1 MNQLY
6 KFLAV
11 DVQAMKVVDLVDRS
25 AQFEGPWLQILVQG
39 SQVLMCNF
47 MHKDNLQQTY
57 AVAELAQTLSLGK
70 IEAWPS

>member
-11 DVQAMKVVDLVDRS
+11 DVQAMKFVDLVDRS
-25 AQFEGPWLQILVQG
+25 AQSEGQG
-39 SQVLMCNF
+39 SKVLMCNF
-47 MHKDNLQQTY
+47 MHKDNLQQIY

-70 IEAWPS
+70 IKAWPS